1 MHQSFHHCNNYHLN
15 PKMSMLVGSCSLQF
29 WLLSIQQ
36 ETRVAFCVATSVS
49 TIHSILYRYQ
59 WWHYKIQVSH
69 IWILVFWSRLI
80 FCFYFLIYTKWKRL
94 IIFKFTSCKFIYF
107 PLKFHF
113 YFHNVGI
120 LLISSHYNGMTGV
133 ESEAGIYFAYLI

>member
-1 MHQSFHHCNNYHLN
+1 MC
-15 PKMSMLVGSCSLQF
+15 SCSLEF

-49 TIHSILYRYQ
+49 TIHSILYHYQ

-69 IWILVFWSRLI
+69 IWILVFWSSLI
-80 FCFYFLIYTKWKRL
+80 ICFYFLIYTKWNRLL
-94 IIFKFTSCKFIYF
+94 IIFKFTLCKFIYF

-113 YFHNVGI
+113 YFHNAGI
-120 LLISSHYNGMTGV
+120 LLISSHYNGMSGV
-133 ESEAGIYFAYLI
+133 ESRYTFFIFNLINNLFNDLWYYYNI